1 MNYEFILQYLD
12 KDHDIEGEANQIV
25 QFMMKNPRDYITI
38 DFLRMMST
46 LNLRL
51 SKSLIYDSYTNN
63 AKEMCHILSIPWYV
77 RRYPKHKTI
86 ELLKTID
93 ILRSQFPSVEYQMA
107 DQMFKKGNYDE
118 ASNCLMIAA
127 YVMGDK
133 KAKQLY
139 TTLSKTKKNSFH
151 IGEDM

>member
-1 MNYEFILQYLD
+1 
-12 KDHDIEGEANQIV
+12 
-25 QFMMKNPRDYITI
+25 
-38 DFLRMMST
+38 MMST

-51 SKSLIYDSYTNN
+51 SKSLLYDSYTNN
-63 AKEMCHILSIPWYV
+63 AKEMCHVLSIPWYV
-77 RRYPKHKTI
+77 RRYPKRKTI
-86 ELLKTID
+86 ELLKTIY

-151 IGEDM
+151 IGEDK